1 MKDAVPALNRCGRQ
15 PRVRPHL
22 AGPVAVLALGWFSPE
37 PAAAH
42 AVGSPGPDDFWT
54 AWSLD
59 PLVIVPIAAAAALY
73 AWGLRLTWSR
83 AGIGRGV
90 SIWRATAFLGGMVAL
105 VAALV
110 WPLDA
115 MGESL
120 FAAHMGQ
127 HIVLMGAAAPLLVLG
142 LPLPTFM
149 RTFPRSWQRALAAFA
164 AWRPWRTTWDFLTII
179 LIAATLQLI
188 VFLFW
193 HIPSAIALSLRSDAV
208 HSVMHGSLFASALLF
223 WSAMTRTRFGSGMIA
238 LVVTF
243 KISLMLGALLAF
255 APSAFYLGYGSRGA
269 AWGFSLIEDQQ
280 LAGLLMMI
288 AGAGMYLKAAVIWTA
303 AWLVSLEETHP
314 AQGRARS
321 LETGPRQAEQG

>member
-1 MKDAVPALNRCGRQ
+1 MKDTVPVPNRCRHQ
-15 PRVRPHL
+15 SRARPHL
-22 AGPVAVLALGWFSPE
+22 AGPVAALALVWFP
-37 PAAAH
+37 PKLAFAH
-42 AVGSPGPDDFWT
+42 AFGLPGPDEFWT
-54 AWSLD
+54 AWTLD
-59 PLVIVPIAAAAALY
+59 PLVILPIAAAAALY

-105 VAALV
+105 IAALV

-142 LPLPTFM
+142 LPVPTVM
-149 RTFPRSWQRALAAFA
+149 RTVPRSWQRGLAAFA
-164 AWRPWRTTWDFLTII
+164 AWRPWRATWDFLTII
-179 LIAATLQLI
+179 LIAAALQLV

-193 HIPSAIALSLRSDAV
+193 HIPWAIALSLRSDGIHA
-208 HSVMHGSLFASALLF
+208 VMHGSVFASALLF
-223 WSAMTRTRFGSGMIA
+223 WSAMTRTGFGSGMIA

-243 KISLMLGALLAF
+243 KISLVLGALLAF

-269 AWGFSLIEDQQ
+269 AWGFSLLEDQQ
-280 LAGLLMMI
+280 LAGLLMMV

-303 AWLVSLEETHP
+303 AWLIALEETNP
-314 AQGRARS
+314 AEGRAS
-321 LETGPRQAEQG
+321 PTGAGPAE